1 MRCVP
6 RWRVTMSRWL
16 VAIALVSACGSRQ
29 KQAAEEAQDFDC
41 KDRIVSYIATNALGG
56 SELGV
61 QMDCQEAGP
70 RIKRWRIDR
79 QGNRLEDTRG
89 VTPGEFDDVWRQIDG
104 SGWAYLKDC
113 GNGTSGEK
121 DPIYVFD
128 VKDDQQKATFQ
139 CQSQSMP
146 YPYNTIVDPLD
157 VLANAKTG
165 QLGDPEP
172 EDLKKYDKKD
182 KQK

>member
-1 MRCVP
+1 
-6 RWRVTMSRWL
+6 MSKLAVL
-16 VAIALVSACGSRQ
+16 VVMLAACGGRQ
-29 KQAAEEAQDFDC
+29 KQALAEQQDFDC
-41 KDRIVSYIATNALGG
+41 KERIVSYIATNALGG

-61 QMDCQEAGP
+61 QMDCQDAGP
-70 RIKRWRIDR
+70 RIKRWRVDR
-79 QGNRLEDTRG
+79 QGNRLEDARG
-89 VTPGEFDDVWRQIDG
+89 LTPSEFDEVWRQIDG

-113 GNGTSGEK
+113 GNGTNGEK

-157 VLANAKTG
+157 VAAQSGRG

-172 EDLKKYDKKD
+172 DDLKKYDKKD